1 MIFVHQEASRKTVE
15 RLLELGDISV
25 VQNVKESV
33 IKRIERLTQ
42 TCSLPN
48 VNLLSNDFFAGR
60 CEQFYMETLSNIGLK
75 RSDNNDNHL
84 IYLDGCL
91 PFLGCTILLSSRDQQ
106 ELKLV
111 KHALKKILRLSR
123 QLILENE
130 FY

>member
-1 MIFVHQEASRKTVE
+1 ME
-15 RLLELGDISV
+15 RLLDLDITV

-48 VNLLSNDFFAGR
+48 VNLLSNDFFAGH
-60 CEQFYMETLSNIGLK
+60 CQNFYMETLTNIGL
-75 RSDNNDNHL
+75 RRNDDNNNHL
-84 IYLDGCL
+84 IYLDGCQ
-91 PFLGCTILLSSRDQQ
+91 PFLGCTLLLSSNDIN

-111 KHALKKILRLSR
+111 KHALKKMLRLSR

-130 FY
+130 YYQVLNLVNMP